1 LTLCSEDFKS
11 CFILSSIFMKQTP
24 SNCVLADHLSV
35 VAWGSQPC
43 VTGILLLTCLHLV
56 EVLYPLLMSPT
67 WFYFAVHGFSSSC
80 HSFSSRV
87 RMVKFRHAW
96 FLRAAASW
104 WAWGFCFVLHLVST
118 LLVLFSSVVG
128 FFGAGGVLH
137 LFVFWLL
144 ETSCQ
149 CMQVLGVHG
158 AVLGVHVFLRAVSC
172 GWARHYVFVVYNS
185 CGSP

>member
-1 LTLCSEDFKS
+1 VISALYYRHSFAD
-11 CFILSSIFMKQTP
+11 LSSLGISSLPIVDVSCM
-24 SNCVLADHLSV
+24 VLFR
-35 VAWGSQPC
+35 C
-43 VTGILLLTCLHLV
+43 
-56 EVLYPLLMSPT
+56 Y
-67 WFYFAVHGFSSSC
+67 GFSSSC

-96 FLRAAASW
+96 FLRATASW
-104 WAWGFCFVLHLVST
+104 WARGFCFVLHLVST
-118 LLVLFSSVVG
+118 LLVLFSSMVG

-158 AVLGVHVFLRAVSC
+158 AVLGVHVFLRAAPC
-172 GWARHYVFVVYNS
+172 GWGRHYVFVVYNS
-185 CGSP
+185 YGSP